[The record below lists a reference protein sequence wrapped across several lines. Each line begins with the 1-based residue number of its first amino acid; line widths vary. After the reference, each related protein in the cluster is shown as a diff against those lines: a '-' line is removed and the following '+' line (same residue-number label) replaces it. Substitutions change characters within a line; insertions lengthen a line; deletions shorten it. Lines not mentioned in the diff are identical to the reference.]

1 MNGLFNMNF
10 MMTFLLAKDLPE
22 NKDKFVMALAGAQS
36 RNLLTPVLLK
46 VGAIDKIKDLEE
58 QIAALRTENAGL
70 KEELAE
76 CQGAAPN
83 TTKEVKSLLRKIHAK
98 RTFQDLKNDEKLLGE
113 IYALAGP
120 DTAPS
125 QAA

>member
-22 NKDKFVMALAGAQS
+22 TKDKMVMALAGAQS

-46 VGAIDKIKDLEE
+46 VGAIDRIKDLEE
-58 QIAALRTENAGL
+58 RIAALLAENAGL
-70 KEELAE
+70 QEELAE
-76 CQGAAPN
+76 CERAAPN
-83 TTKEVKSLLRKIHAK
+83 TTKEVRSLLRRIHTK
-98 RTFQDLKNDEKLLGE
+98 KTLQDLKNDDKLLGE
-113 IYALAGP
+113 IFALAGAETP
-120 DTAPS
+120 QS